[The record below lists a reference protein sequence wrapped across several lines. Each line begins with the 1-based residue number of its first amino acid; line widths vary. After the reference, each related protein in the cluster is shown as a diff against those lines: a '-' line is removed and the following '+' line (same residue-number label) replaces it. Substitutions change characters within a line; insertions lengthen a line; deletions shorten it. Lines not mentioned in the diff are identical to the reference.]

1 MRPAQRD
8 RLTLLVVPT
17 DRDVEQM
24 TSDARFFYGALEGA
38 SSAAVE
44 QAVLPLPSIQVDPYR
59 GMTPHFRVAA
69 ARARALHAAAS
80 GTARL
85 IVASAA
91 ALLPRVSPQE
101 RLLRA
106 SIELRA
112 GTEIEPQELADLLV
126 DAGFSR
132 EDPVDEHGAFA
143 LRGGIVDV
151 FPAADTEPVRIEF
164 VGDTVESLRRFDPA
178 TQRSSG
184 ATDQVHIVPARERFD
199 EDLIGIL
206 DFLSGSQRLS
216 VLISEYEQVEQQ
228 ALKVREQ
235 LEASS
240 QEAAARGHVAAL
252 PVDEGFVTWASLEP
266 RTKSSGRLEELS
278 LEDESGVH
286 HVSAQPAM
294 EFRGRVGDWI
304 ADVRHAREQGDAVLF
319 VADSSGRAERTVE
332 ILREYDI
339 VAVLSRMPTR
349 MPRQCWSRSVRC
361 RADSVSRMR
370 GFRST
375 RRPMF
380 SKRSAVRPKSAAA
393 WRRRSSPT
401 CAI

>member
-1 MRPAQRD
+1 MTGMGPLVRTSMPTGTSLTLRALFSRAASQASLDRPAHITAGFPPPAKVLAAVSVACASAD
-8 RLTLLVVPT
+8 VTLVIVPSGNV
-17 DRDVEQM
+17 VEQI
-24 TSDARFFYGALEGA
+24 TADPWFFYGAFEGA
-38 SSAAVE
+38 SDSAIDR
-44 QAVLPLPSIQVDPYR
+44 AVLPLPSPQVDPYR

-85 IVASAA
+85 IVASSA
-91 ALLPRVSPQE
+91 ALLPRVSPHQ

-178 TQRSSG
+178 TQRSTG

-252 PVDEGFVTWASLEP
+252 PADEAFVTWASLEP
-266 RTKSSGRLEELS
+266 RAKSSGRLEELS
-278 LEDESGVH
+278 LEDES
-286 HVSAQPAM
+286 
-294 EFRGRVGDWI
+294 
-304 ADVRHAREQGDAVLF
+304 
-319 VADSSGRAERTVE
+319 
-332 ILREYDI
+332 
-339 VAVLSRMPTR
+339 
-349 MPRQCWSRSVRC
+349 
-361 RADSVSRMR
+361 
-370 GFRST
+370 
-375 RRPMF
+375 
-380 SKRSAVRPKSAAA
+380 
-393 WRRRSSPT
+393 
-401 CAI
+401 